1 MDRRTIP
8 TEERTVSYWVSFVSD
23 DEKYEFWSNNHTS
36 NVAPMWT
43 RALGAPLHEVIKSTP
58 DLTKLSL
65 RLAIAV
71 FYMEK
76 NPDVFKDMEPTNGW
90 GNYQGAL
97 KFLKDILNMTY
108 IFRGAAGVKVRVS
121 H

>member
-1 MDRRTIP
+1 MDRRTILA
-8 TEERTVSYWVSFVSD
+8 EEGTVSYWVSFVSD
-23 DEKYEFWSNNHTS
+23 DEKYEFWSANHTS

-43 RALGAPLHEVIKSTP
+43 RALGAPLYEVIKSTP
-58 DLTKLSL
+58 DLTDLSVKL
-65 RLAIAV
+65 AMAV
-71 FYMEK
+71 IYMEQ
-76 NPDVFKDMEPTNGW
+76 NSDIFKDMEPTNGW

-108 IFRGAAGVKVRVS
+108 IFRGAAGVKVHVS